1 MLNHSASASEIVCGS
16 TVGDLKPANLLLC
29 RCDRPESPTKKA
41 CALQTEENRTTQR
54 PTTETEQERLYDLKI
69 CDFGIARVSFGPQ
82 RGQDGD
88 DDGDRCSEADASV
101 PRLWTDYVATRW
113 YRAPELICMNAA
125 QCARLRRLLLQ
136 IHVCRLIDLVE
147 LCSVTWLKACVA
159 ADTESAATR

>member
-1 MLNHSASASEIVCGS
+1 MLNHSASASEIVCDS

-41 CALQTEENRTTQR
+41 CALQAEENMTTQR

-69 CDFGIARVSFGPQ
+69 CDFGIALVSFGPQ

-88 DDGDRCSEADASV
+88 DDGDRCSEADASL

-125 QCARLRRLLLQ
+125 QCAPA
-136 IHVCRLIDLVE
+136 
-147 LCSVTWLKACVA
+147 SVAFADPCVSL
-159 ADTESAATR
+159 D